1 MARED
6 KYEKAD
12 WIIAILVMGMGL
24 MCMLVSANFFRI
36 DFFRIIK

>member
-1 MARED
+1 M
-6 KYEKAD
+6 KKAD

-36 DFFRIIK
+36 DFFRSIK